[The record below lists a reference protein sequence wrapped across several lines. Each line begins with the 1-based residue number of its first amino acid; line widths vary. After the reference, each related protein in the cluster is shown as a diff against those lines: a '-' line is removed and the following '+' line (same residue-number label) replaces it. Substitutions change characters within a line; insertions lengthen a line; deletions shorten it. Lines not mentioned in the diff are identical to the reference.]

1 MGHISFCAGDINLVD
16 GNTYEY
22 IIKKNTEALA
32 NISKEIGVEV
42 NAFLLLVLD
51 NKIIM

>member
-16 GNTYEY
+16 GNTY